1 MLATRILREPF
12 SQIAEIAAKY
22 QQLTYIC
29 WQDLRMTSD
38 APKASLKS
46 ARARSIFFCTPS
58 FAFLS
63 SHCDLVSFVTG
74 SARCPDHKRF
84 APRPEPAVCGNTN
97 LWQSKLIKTSFPR
110 NRDPPYRSSLPDG
123 LVLPTFLTHG
133 PADYFQSP
141 PARRLP
147 QISAPK

>member
-1 MLATRILREPF
+1 MVRPARVSHPHTSGTISLRSLRSRQNTSNLRTF
-12 SQIAEIAAKY
+12 AGRN
-22 QQLTYIC
+22 
-29 WQDLRMTSD
+29 LRMTSD

-46 ARARSIFFCTPS
+46 TRARSIFFCTLL

-97 LWQSKLIKTSFPR
+97 LWQSKLIKQVSLEIEIHRIDHPFRTDWCCR
-110 NRDPPYRSSLPDG
+110 RS
-123 LVLPTFLTHG
+123 
-133 PADYFQSP
+133 
-141 PARRLP
+141 
-147 QISAPK
+147 